1 MTLNRNEFIEGIDEY
16 LLWLAD
22 EELASN
28 TIATYKFALNKFVDW
43 LSSDEVI
50 TKKSVMRYKEH
61 LLSVST
67 SPNSVN
73 LWIKA
78 LNKYLKYLGCDD
90 LTVKPVKNQDAFNN
104 ESVLSKT
111 DFKRLLRIAKRDNQE
126 DLYYII
132 KILALTGIRI
142 GELKFFTVEALEKNY
157 VLVRNKGK
165 IRKVPIRQDL
175 RRELKNYAKK
185 KNIKEGTLFPGPKN
199 KMYSHST
206 IWRKMK
212 KLAGK
217 ARVKQ
222 ELIHAHSFRHLFTQ
236 VYNESFPGETLNLA
250 DILGHNDLKTTRK
263 YTKLSVN
270 QQKQMLEN
278 MKF

>member
-1 MTLNRNEFIEGIDEY
+1 MLERNEFIEGIDDY

-22 EELASN
+22 EELAPN
-28 TIATYKFALNKFVDW
+28 TIATYKFALNKFAEW
-43 LSSDEVI
+43 LSPDEQI
-50 TKKSVMRYKEH
+50 TKKKIMQYKEY
-61 LLSVST
+61 LFGISS
-67 SPNSVN
+67 SPNSIN

-78 LNKYLKYLGCDD
+78 LNKYLKYLGHDE
-90 LTVKPVKNQDAFNN
+90 LTVKIVKNQDAFNN

-111 DFKRLLRIAKRDNQE
+111 DLKRLLRIARRDNQH
-126 DLYYII
+126 DIYYII
-132 KILALTGIRI
+132 KVLAYTGIRI
-142 GELKFFTVEALEKNY
+142 GELKFFTVESLEKNY
-157 VLVRNKGK
+157 VMVKNKGK
-165 IRKVPIRQDL
+165 VRKVPIRQDL
-175 RRELKNYAKK
+175 RRELRSYARSSK
-185 KNIKEGTLFPGPKN
+185 ISSGTLFPGPKN

-206 IWRKMK
+206 IWRKLK

-217 ARVKQ
+217 AKVKQ